1 MEENKNNNKQI
12 IKDLTFTDALGDRYV
27 SYAMSTIMSRSLPDV
42 RDGLKPVH
50 RRLLYAMLELKM
62 SPQSGF
68 KKCARVVGDVIG
80 KFHPHGDQA
89 VYDAMVRLAQ
99 EFSVR
104 YPLVDGQGNFG
115 SIDGDRAA
123 AMRYTEARL
132 TIIAELL
139 LQDIDKDTV
148 DFVSTYDGEYN
159 EPIVLPGLFP
169 NLLANGATGIAVGM
183 ATNIPSHNIIE
194 LLLSIRHLIKSPN
207 ASINSILKYIQGPD
221 FATGGIVIDNP
232 ETISKAYETGR
243 GSFTLRAKWF
253 IEKKT
258 HGQYVIVVNEI
269 PWSVTKTR
277 IIEKIEELISLKK
290 ILILSDI
297 IDESTEDI
305 RILIIP
311 KNREIDPH
319 KLMARLFRL
328 SDLEVKINLNMN
340 VIDSNKNPRVMN
352 IKEVLLAFIGHRKE
366 VIIRYSNNRLTIAM
380 NRKEVLEGYL
390 IVFDNLDEIIEII
403 REDKDPKLT
412 IMNRWKLSDMQTE
425 SILNLRLRFLRRLE
439 EKLIIDE
446 KNKLVVEIN
455 SINEL
460 LNSNA
465 KQLDKIDQEVKN
477 LSDIMK
483 KNKSL
488 SDRRT
493 LIKYTQIDDNDDL
506 DEIIDEVPITFVLS
520 KNNWVQLI
528 KGHENSPSINYKEGD
543 EKKFIL
549 LVKNTDKVLVASD
562 SGRVFTLSLINIDT
576 NKGFGTPIRLL
587 IDLPTEDSV
596 FSVKVFSDNK
606 KLLVASSNN
615 KGFMIPNMKSLLAHT
630 KLGKSV
636 LEIGKN
642 GKLVVFK
649 TIEDDDD
656 HVAVIGDNHKLL
668 IFNLS
673 ELPEQIR
680 GKGVIFQKVK
690 QGGLSDAKTFRYND
704 GIICLIGNS
713 KKIFKDIKLWLG
725 KRAQSG
731 RLAPRGFPR
740 SNRFNK

>member
-1 MEENKNNNKQI
+1 MEEKKNNNEQI
-12 IKDLTFTDALGDRYV
+12 IKDLTFADALGDRYV

-148 DFVSTYDGEYN
+148 DFTSTYDGEYN

-221 FATGGIVIDNP
+221 FATGGIVIDSP

-243 GSFTLRAKWF
+243 GSFTLRAKWL

-311 KNREIDPH
+311 KNREIEPN
-319 KLMARLFRL
+319 KLMARLFKL

-340 VIDSNKNPRVMN
+340 VIDSSKNPRVMN
-352 IKEVLLAFIGHRKE
+352 IKEILLAFIGHRKE

-403 REDKDPKLT
+403 REDENPKLT

-446 KNKLVVEIN
+446 KNKLVIEIN

-460 LNSNA
+460 LNSDS
-465 KQLDKIDQEVKN
+465 KQLDKIDQEIRA
-477 LSDIMK
+477 LRDTMK

-493 LIKYTQIDDNDDL
+493 LIKYTQIDDNNDL
-506 DEIIDEVPITFVLS
+506 DEIIDEAPFTFILS
-520 KNNWVQLI
+520 KNNWVQLV
-528 KGHENSPSINYKEGD
+528 KGHENISSISYKEGD

-562 SGRVFTLSLINIDT
+562 SGRVFTLSLINIDI
-576 NKGFGTPIRLL
+576 NKGFGSPIRLL

-596 FSVKVFSDNK
+596 FSVKIFNANK

-630 KLGKSV
+630 KLGKNV
-636 LEIGKN
+636 LEIDN
-642 GKLVVFK
+642 NDKLVVFR

-656 HVAVIGDNHKLL
+656 HLAVIGDNHKLL
-668 IFNLS
+668 IFSLS
-673 ELPEQIR
+673 ELPEQYR

-690 QGGLSDAKTFRYND
+690 QGGLSDAKTFRFSE
-704 GIICLIGNS
+704 GIICLKGNS
-713 KKIFKDIKLWLG
+713 KKIFKDLKLWLG

-740 SNRFNK
+740 SNRFNQ